1 MKTKEIIVNGYKF
14 TFEPTLSYDRCY
26 RLSFGSSV
34 VLDDSA
40 CADFYGD
47 IDDVAEAMAEYI
59 KEETEKAHPWFTLLG
74 AIIEQGSDPVYIEDD
89 KTAMSW
95 GEVINGGRSWEI
107 TDLNEIEEVKPMLDL
122 ENCEV
127 EHIYAFVN
135 GCRGNFCL
143 AQDY

>member
-1 MKTKEIIVNGYKF
+1 
-14 TFEPTLSYDRCY
+14 
-26 RLSFGSSV
+26 
-34 VLDDSA
+34 
-40 CADFYGD
+40 
-47 IDDVAEAMAEYI
+47 MAEYI
-59 KEETEKAHPWFTLLG
+59 KQETEKAHPWFTLLG
-74 AIIEQGSDPVYIEDD
+74 AIIEQGSDPAYIEDD